1 MSTFGTSGAPASDT
15 IYLDAL
21 LSTSLFNYNKT
32 LVDNVSSA
40 HPVLDKIKSKME
52 GKDGGLAYKQ
62 NLLYALSEGD
72 TYGGYD
78 EITIMPTDGI
88 TQSTWEWAQYA
99 NSVVISGEDEIKN
112 KNGLDDL
119 LEAKIQQVE
128 MGAQEFFAKYISQGN
143 LANNSGSTLKVP
155 YTNTRNG
162 STFMDPLPKLIDFTP
177 TVSNTV
183 GGLDQSSYS
192 WWQNR
197 TLTMT
202 ATTGRDF
209 MSQMDNMF
217 NTCSLG
223 VGGKPDIIWVDQ
235 ITAEVWRSAYYL
247 LYNRVADSMNDYPF
261 PNFKFN
267 DVPVVWD
274 EKVPDV
280 YTGTTSTATYGS
292 AYFINSKFLK
302 PFYINGRNFKNE
314 PFQKPHNQ
322 DAKSS
327 LILWMGT
334 MSLSNRKKQ
343 GVVGKIPRTLAS

>member
-1 MSTFGTSGAPASDT
+1 MTFGTSGAPASDT

-21 LSTSLFNYNKT
+21 LSTSLFNYSKQ
-32 LVDNVSSA
+32 LVDNISSA
-40 HPVLDKIKSKME
+40 HPILDKIKSKME
-52 GKDGGLAYKQ
+52 GKDGGVAYKQ

-78 EITIMPTDGI
+78 EITILPTDGI
-88 TQSTWEWAQYA
+88 TQSTWEWRQYA
-99 NSVVISGEDEIKN
+99 NSVVISKEEEVKN
-112 KNGLDDL
+112 NNGLDDL
-119 LEAKIQQVE
+119 LENKIMQVE
-128 MGAQEFFAKYISQGN
+128 LGAQEFFAKYLSQGN
-143 LANNSGSTLKVP
+143 KANNSSSTIETP

-162 STFMDPLPKLIDFTP
+162 SLFIDPLPKLISYAP

-183 GGLDQSSYS
+183 GGLDQSSYD

-197 TLTMT
+197 VLTMT
-202 ATTGRDF
+202 ATDHVTF
-209 MSQMDNMF
+209 MNQMDNMF

-235 ITAEVWRSAYYL
+235 ITAEVWRTAYYRF
-247 LYNRVADSMNDYPF
+247 YQRTADSQNDYPF

-280 YTGTTSTATYGS
+280 YSGTTSTNTYGS

-302 PFYINGRNFKNE
+302 PFFINGENFKNH
-314 PFQKPHNQ
+314 PFQRPHNQ
-322 DAKSS
+322 NAKSS
-327 LILWMGT
+327 LITWMGT
-334 MSLSNRKKQ
+334 ISLSNRKKQ
-343 GVVGKIPRTLAS
+343 GVVGKIPRTLTA